1 MFTTLALLTIPG
13 NVSTVKWKK
22 NENHSFIRKSF
33 PLSGSIKVNYQ
44 LGASLLSRTSKS
56 TQKRK
61 GLLRNKSVIKKKNS
75 MCERGT
81 EYVKLMMSKSN

>member
-1 MFTTLALLTIPG
+1 M
-13 NVSTVKWKK
+13 KKKK

-61 GLLRNKSVIKKKNS
+61 GLLGNKSVIKKTKIQCMKEVPSTYN
-75 MCERGT
+75 
-81 EYVKLMMSKSN
+81 